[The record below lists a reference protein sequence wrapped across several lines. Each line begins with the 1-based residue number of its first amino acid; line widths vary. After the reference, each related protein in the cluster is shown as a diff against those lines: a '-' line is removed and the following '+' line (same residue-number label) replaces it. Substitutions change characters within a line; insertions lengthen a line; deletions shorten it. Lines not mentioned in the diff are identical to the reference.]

1 MLSTAA
7 PPAAA
12 AAPSASGRCPA
23 RGTDVC
29 RDGTEE
35 LAGFHVTV
43 CVTWGCDTCVGSG
56 RGGTAGG

>member
-1 MLSTAA
+1 MLSTA

-29 RDGTEE
+29 REKTEK
-35 LAGFHVTV
+35 LAGFLARDHR
-43 CVTWGCDTCVGSG
+43 CDLLLPGL
-56 RGGTAGG
+56 